1 MEVRHHCL
9 FESCMNFLKTFIC
22 PALLTVFS
30 PDRHV
35 LKATDFDHL
44 YAPMKLHMKQE
55 CTFKKKHRAFIFT
68 RIFYCQI
75 CGILIK
81 RPEKVLDCTA
91 EIKRF
96 SKVVTCTVYMRM
108 LV

>member
-55 CTFKKKHRAFIFT
+55 CTFKKNTERLFSPGYFIARYVAF
-68 RIFYCQI
+68 
-75 CGILIK
+75 
-81 RPEKVLDCTA
+81 
-91 EIKRF
+91 
-96 SKVVTCTVYMRM
+96 
-108 LV
+108 